1 MSPTL
6 KKLEEDLLL
15 LPEEDRVRLA
25 TSLLSSLPIPEG
37 ILELGTPEFEAE
49 IKRRSAEMMN
59 GTVIGVS
66 YEVVMKDIDALLS
79 QG

>member
-1 MSPTL
+1 MPTTL
-6 KKLEEDLLL
+6 EKLEEDLLL
-15 LPEEDRVRLA
+15 LPEEDRVHLA
-25 TSLLSSLPIPEG
+25 TTLLGSLPIPAG

-49 IKRRSAEMMN
+49 VERRSAEMMD